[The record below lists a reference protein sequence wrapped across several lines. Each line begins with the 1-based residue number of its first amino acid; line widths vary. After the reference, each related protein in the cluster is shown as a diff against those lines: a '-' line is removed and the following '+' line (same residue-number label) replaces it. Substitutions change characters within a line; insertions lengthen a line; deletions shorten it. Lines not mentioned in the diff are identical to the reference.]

1 MSTGLAR
8 MWSWVG
14 ERFNGTT
21 DTGLGSRRGSQ
32 SVKPGQSVLVFLF
45 LDLQKVFS
53 TVEMVGSLGHCRHT
67 AEQEREAG
75 IYCQF
80 LDLRSMLAVV
90 RYMLSQWLSPIS
102 V

>member
-45 LDLQKVFS
+45 LDLQKFFRRWKWSVHWV
-53 TVEMVGSLGHCRHT
+53 TVDTL
-67 AEQEREAG
+67 
-75 IYCQF
+75 
-80 LDLRSMLAVV
+80 
-90 RYMLSQWLSPIS
+90 LSRKGRQAFI
-102 V
+102 VNF